1 MNWNLDGRS
10 IVLEEACVL
19 GNENDTANADS
30 NNIVFTVKDTKL
42 YVPVVTLAKDLK
54 VWCTGTNIKSENKNM
69 TD

>member
-1 MNWNLDGRS
+1 M
-10 IVLEEACVL
+10 L

-54 VWCTGTNIKSENKNM
+54 VWCTGMNIKSENKNM